1 MAKISVSIDSSRP
14 IFIEADAASFG
25 EIFASA
31 NSSEQADILRAMFD
45 ELAKQGCQSDYLAMD
60 LALPE
65 YAETRERMRD
75 VITWDVEDAN
85 A

>member
-1 MAKISVSIDSSRP
+1 
-14 IFIEADAASFG
+14 
-25 EIFASA
+25 
-31 NSSEQADILRAMFD
+31 MFD